1 MTREEAIKLLE
12 CSATELVGTMM
23 QTDEQ
28 TAVNQLQRYVDAY
41 DMAIAALREQDS
53 NANQHVSNTSNALG
67 GWISVVGN
75 DRYMVNRYGDV
86 MNAETGMILRAS
98 TNKAGYQVVF
108 LYDPVLHRKRTYRVH
123 RLVAEAFIENPHNK
137 EDVNHIDGN
146 KQNNWVKNLEWAT
159 RSENNYH
166 KCRVLGKKPQN
177 TPTPLKPVVCV
188 ETGEVFKSRSAAARK
203 HKTQPVHINE
213 CCEGRRKTA
222 GGLHWMPLPEG
233 PEVEV

>member
-1 MTREEAIKLLE
+1 MTREEAIRNLHVLSTVAHPILAE
-12 CSATELVGTMM
+12 ACAVG
-23 QTDEQ
+23 
-28 TAVNQLQRYVDAY
+28 
-41 DMAIAALREQDS
+41 IAALREQ
-53 NANQHVSNTSNALG
+53 Q
-67 GWISVVGN
+67 WISVVGN

-98 TNKAGYQVVF
+98 TNKAGYKVVF

-222 GGLHWMPLPEG
+222 GGLHWMLLPEA
-233 PEVEV
+233 PKEEV

>member
-1 MTREEAIKLLE
+1 MTREEAIKYLSEELE
-12 CSATELVGTMM
+12 KTKAVVALTERDFGVSESVWHT
-23 QTDEQ
+23 E
-28 TAVNQLQRYVDAY
+28 TAAFKL
-41 DMAIAALREQDS
+41 AIDALREQP
-53 NANQHVSNTSNALG
+53 Q
-67 GWISVVGN
+67 WISVVGN

-98 TNKAGYQVVF
+98 TNKAGYKVVF

-222 GGLHWMPLPEG
+222 GGLHWMPLPEA
-233 PEVEV
+233 PKEDT

>member
-1 MTREEAIKLLE
+1 MNIVARPWESKDLIDDLQMLIDEEPDNYLNIRRTTMCMARDYLKDHFRESTKK
-12 CSATELVGTMM
+12 V
-23 QTDEQ
+23 
-28 TAVNQLQRYVDAY
+28 
-41 DMAIAALREQDS
+41 
-53 NANQHVSNTSNALG
+53 

-86 MNAETGMILRAS
+86 MNTETGMILKQHK
-98 TNKAGYQVVF
+98 NKAGYMIVF
-108 LYDPVLHRKRTYRVH
+108 LYDPVLHRKRAYRVH

-177 TPTPLKPVVCV
+177 IPNPLKPVVCV
-188 ETGEVFKSRSAAARK
+188 ETGEVFESRSAAARK

-222 GGLHWMPLPEG
+222 GGVHWKSMPLPEP
-233 PEVEV
+233 PEVKV